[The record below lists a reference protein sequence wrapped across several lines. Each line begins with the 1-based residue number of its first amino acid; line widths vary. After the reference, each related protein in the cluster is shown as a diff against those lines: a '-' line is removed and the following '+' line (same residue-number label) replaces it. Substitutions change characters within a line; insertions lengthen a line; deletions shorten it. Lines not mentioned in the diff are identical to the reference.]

1 MPHICRTYAAH
12 WNFTLIIPH
21 HHFLISQNF
30 QVHDGLKYNCEYCK
44 KSFTRPDKLKQH
56 LVAMHEGEKPVENV
70 KEEPMEHDESSAS
83 IDNNKETD
91 ADGNLPKKFKC
102 THCEKCFTRAHHL
115 RKN

>member
-1 MPHICRTYAAH
+1 MSAYLCC
-12 WNFTLIIPH
+12 NFDSYLLNITLKYFHKI
-21 HHFLISQNF
+21 F

-56 LVAMHEGEKPVENV
+56 LVQMHEGEKPVENV
-70 KEEPMEHDESSAS
+70 KEEPMEHDDNAGTTSL
-83 IDNNKETD
+83 DNNKETD